1 MRRQVASTDRSS
13 ALRNSVLSLAKTCSM
28 GLRSAVGR
36 EEEELGADT
45 AQGGAHGA
53 ALVATEIIHNHDV
66 AGLEGRDEELSDV
79 GKEALTVDGSIEDA
93 RGGDAIVTK
102 GGQEGH
108 GRPVPVRHLGVQWL
122 ATPVPTMAAGH
133 VGLGPRLVDEDQPPG
148 IDAGLVLLPPGP
160 PTSDVRAILF
170 AGEHGFF

>member
-1 MRRQVASTDRSS
+1 M
-13 ALRNSVLSLAKTCSM
+13 
-28 GLRSAVGR
+28 
-36 EEEELGADT
+36 E
-45 AQGGAHGA
+45 
-53 ALVATEIIHNHDV
+53 
-66 AGLEGRDEELSDV
+66 LEGRDEELSDV

-108 GRPVPVRHLGVQWL
+108 GRPVAVRHLGVQWL
-122 ATPVPTMAAGH
+122 ATPVPAMAAGH

-148 IDAGLVLLPPGP
+148 IDAGLVFLPPGP